1 MYGRRRILVLLILL
15 VFLAGALTAS
25 PLGAE
30 ELSAWYASDPRA
42 RGYEEVRGEL
52 GELFAA
58 ARQEGVPTGP
68 LLDKL
73 REGASKGVEAARLLG
88 AVRDT
93 ADRLARARS
102 ILEEAAGRPA
112 AGPEEV
118 QALSLLLLQ
127 GLSDE
132 RARELY
138 AAGLKSGRSL
148 PVIRAACA
156 AVTSLQSMAE
166 SLDDPKALDVGSLL
180 LASRLPASA
189 YGALTSIYAKARA
202 AGLEEGDILR
212 EVIIGTLAAGGGL
225 VAMDEKINRGQAA
238 KAEKQPKVP
247 PGQAKDKDKSKDK

>member
-1 MYGRRRILVLLILL
+1 MYGRRQILVLLVLL
-15 VFLAGALTAS
+15 TGTLLAS

-42 RGYEEVRGEL
+42 RGYEEVRDEL
-52 GELFAA
+52 LELFAA
-58 ARQEGVPTGP
+58 ARQEDVPTGP

-73 REGASKGVEAARLLG
+73 REGASKGVEAERLLG
-88 AVRDT
+88 AVRD
-93 ADRLARARS
+93 AVDRLVQARS
-102 ILEEAAGRPA
+102 ILDEAAGTTA

-132 RARELY
+132 LARELLGS
-138 AAGLKSGRSL
+138 GLQSRRSL
-148 PVIRAACA
+148 PVIRAACT
-156 AVTSLQSMAE
+156 AVASLQAMAE
-166 SLDDPKALDVGSLL
+166 SLDDPVALNVGSLL

-189 YGALTSIYAKARA
+189 YGSLVSIYAKARA
-202 AGLEEGDILR
+202 AGLEEGEILQ

-238 KAEKQPKVP
+238 KAERQPKVP
-247 PGQAKDKDKSKDK
+247 PGQAKDKDKSKKK